1 MDTPNPLLPCKK
13 KKGKKKKK
21 KITGGAVSCFMH
33 SHIPLLRG
41 LETNDKGAPAS
52 AFIAWR

>member
-13 KKGKKKKK
+13 KKGKKKKKK

-41 LETNDKGAPAS
+41 LETNDKGA
-52 AFIAWR
+52 